1 MWEETKDIFYADWD
15 FLPLKTYTNI
25 HEGNALT
32 MDWNKIIPSYA
43 CHYIMGNP
51 PFVGYTLQSKSQ
63 KEDLKQLFKDVRNLD
78 YVAGWFLK
86 ACGFIANTNVE
97 VAFVATNSIIQGEQV
112 ISIWK
117 NIMKRYNIVFNFAYR
132 TFKWNSEASEKAHVY
147 VVIIGFS
154 DKKFLIK
161 NKKIYTG
168 DSFKLVQH
176 INPYLLDMDD
186 IFIQE
191 RSKPLGTKKI
201 IIKGSQPTDHGNLIL
216 KKRKRRIS
224 FKRTKN

>member
-161 NKKIYTG
+161 NKK
-168 DSFKLVQH
+168 
-176 INPYLLDMDD
+176 
-186 IFIQE
+186 FIQV
-191 RSKPLGTKKI
+191 
-201 IIKGSQPTDHGNLIL
+201 IL
-216 KKRKRRIS
+216 L
-224 FKRTKN
+224 N